1 MDPNTTGTDPQQAV
15 VRNNRMV
22 LLLIAGIPVTI
33 ILAATWLW
41 FFVARGDLDLV
52 GMLGTANRGSLVRP
66 PRELPATALLEQDGA
81 VFSYLEQDHRWTM
94 LVAVP
99 AGACDSRCEQ
109 SLYFTRQIHQALGKE
124 FNRVRRIS
132 LGEAPVADMA
142 MTVTELSDGRPAP
155 TDFASYLDREQR
167 DLTAL
172 IGPKGTYQAILPEYV
187 SDHSVW
193 YLVDPAGWI
202 MMSYHEGISYKDV
215 ISDLKFLLK
224 NSSE

>member
-1 MDPNTTGTDPQQAV
+1 M
-15 VRNNRMV
+15 
-22 LLLIAGIPVTI
+22 
-33 ILAATWLW
+33 
-41 FFVARGDLDLV
+41 
-52 GMLGTANRGSLVRP
+52 TA
-66 PRELPATALLEQDGA
+66 
-81 VFSYLEQDHRWTM
+81 
-94 LVAVP
+94 
-99 AGACDSRCEQ
+99 
-109 SLYFTRQIHQALGKE
+109 
-124 FNRVRRIS
+124 
-132 LGEAPVADMA
+132 
-142 MTVTELSDGRPAP
+142 TELSDGHPAP

-172 IGPKGTYQAILPEYV
+172 IGPKGTYQAMLSEYV